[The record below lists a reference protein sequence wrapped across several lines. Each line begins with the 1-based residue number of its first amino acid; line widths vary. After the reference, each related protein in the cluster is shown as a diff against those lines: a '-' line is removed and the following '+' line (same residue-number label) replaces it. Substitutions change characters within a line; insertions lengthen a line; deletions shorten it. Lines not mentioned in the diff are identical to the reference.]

1 MPEPRRSGRFTAREA
16 SELRRELLVEPW
28 PELGLVAADG
38 PADPEP
44 ELVVENGSV
53 VRLDGRDAAD
63 FDVIDRFLVAH
74 GIDLEVADEAMAL
87 PDERLARMRMP
98 PRFWSCS
105 AEIPQSRSGRDA

>member
-1 MPEPRRSGRFTAREA
+1 MADARRSRRFTAREE

-44 ELVVENGSV
+44 ELVVENGRV

-74 GIDLEVADEAMAL
+74 GIDLEDRKSVV
-87 PDERLARMRMP
+87 
-98 PRFWSCS
+98 
-105 AEIPQSRSGRDA
+105 